1 MAKSADLLNG
11 KLEMGYGK
19 SGFWREKIDKISET
33 KQDKVIVIHV
43 VLNAYIKLRNGLLFG
58 TKNGDLE

>member
-1 MAKSADLLNG
+1 MEKVDFGAK
-11 KLEMGYGK
+11 
-19 SGFWREKIDKISET
+19 KIDKISET

-43 VLNAYIKLRNGLLFG
+43 VLNAYIKLHNGLLFG